1 MATSYTRT
9 PARRSEVS
17 RAVSGPT
24 RLLLLTIALLLAVL
38 VEGAPAGAD
47 PSAGQSLKT
56 VQQSVAIA
64 VLPPISQPGGPTA
77 SPAGARTVVTAQVHP
92 KVAGRQAVLERRQG
106 GLWKAVDASRTNK
119 AGRVAFTAPT
129 QVGGHVANYRVRAAA
144 YDGRPSVHS
153 KSMRAD
159 AWGKPAFVDKF
170 GGKTLGPAWQHRGQA
185 YNPSGGRKASKG
197 DPAAVAVRNGALRL
211 SVLADPARTGERFTA
226 TDAQGNPTGSYAYR
240 LNGHVGTQSSFN
252 FQYGVA
258 AARMKFQRV
267 RGQHPSFWLQ
277 PQGGM
282 GGGAEIDVVEW
293 FGAGGGHERLATNI
307 YPHPDYENNST
318 WFGGSIANPDRF
330 LRNKSDHWWT
340 AYHVFSV
347 EWTPNEYVFRIDG
360 KETMRTTNGVSHEP
374 EFLILSMLSSDF
386 ELGFLGGDGHLPQH
400 AYVDWVQ
407 VWTEH

>member
-1 MATSYTRT
+1 
-9 PARRSEVS
+9 V
-17 RAVSGPT
+17 
-24 RLLLLTIALLLAVL
+24 
-38 VEGAPAGAD
+38 
-47 PSAGQSLKT
+47 
-56 VQQSVAIA
+56 
-64 VLPPISQPGGPTA
+64 
-77 SPAGARTVVTAQVHP
+77 
-92 KVAGRQAVLERRQG
+92 
-106 GLWKAVDASRTNK
+106 
-119 AGRVAFTAPT
+119 
-129 QVGGHVANYRVRAAA
+129 
-144 YDGRPSVHS
+144 
-153 KSMRAD
+153 RAD
-159 AWGKPAFVDKF
+159 AWGQPAFVDKF
-170 GGKTLGPAWQHRGQA
+170 GGKTLGPAWQHRGLA

-197 DPAAVAVRNGALRL
+197 DPAAVAVGNGALRL
-211 SVLADPARTGERFTA
+211 SVLADPARAGERFTA

-252 FQYGVA
+252 FRYGVA

-267 RGQHPSFWLQ
+267 RGQHPSFWMQ

-293 FGAGGGHERLATNI
+293 FGAGGGHQRLATNI

-318 WFGGSIANPDRF
+318 WFGGTIANPDRF

-347 EWTPNEYVFRIDG
+347 EWTPTEYVFRIDG
-360 KETMRTTNGVSHEP
+360 KETVRTTKGVSHEP

-386 ELGFLGGDGHLPQH
+386 ELGLLGGDGHLPQH